1 MVYVNAILVLA
12 AVRQLCNSCATVV
25 QQLCNSCATLVF
37 LFVLLLLTSV
47 AQHLTCATPGLEQV
61 LCMFNTSRAL
71 HNVERAT
78 LHASPT
84 AKERN
89 QAHPLGKINKE
100 RYLKT
105 PRRAAESTNLLSAS
119 SKTKRWLP
127 SRRGEL
133 HQLRPAEVSWFHEP
147 AVVRPRAAPTLK

>member
-12 AVRQLCNSCATVV
+12 AVRQLCNSCATAV
-25 QQLCNSCATLVF
+25 QQLCNTSIC
-37 LFVLLLLTSV
+37 TSV
-47 AQHLTCATPGLEQV
+47 ARHLICATPGLEQV
-61 LCMFNTSRAL
+61 FCVVHVQHQYRAL

-89 QAHPLGKINKE
+89 QAHLLGKINKE

-105 PRRAAESTNLLSAS
+105 PRRAAESTDLLSAS